1 MLLIKEI
8 LKIIEFV
15 VFIYLGGATGY
26 LFIFGVAGLF
36 RYRQKHLQAKTLR
49 KIAVLIPGYKED
61 TVIIETAGESLRQ
74 NYPADMYDVFIIADS
89 FRPDTLQRLR
99 KLEVQVIEVSFE
111 KSSKAKALN
120 KAMSL
125 INSDY
130 QIAVVLDADNFMA
143 HDFLEQVNQAFEQG
157 HQVVQGHRVAK
168 NLNTGYAILDAIS
181 EEINNHIFRKGHR
194 VLGLSSALIGSGMAF
209 SYDLYKKIMLE
220 VTAHG
225 EDKELEVKLLMNG
238 INIEYLHH
246 TLVFDEKVQK
256 VEIFAKQ
263 RKRWLSAQLVSFRNY
278 FGIGLKQLFLKGNI
292 DLFDKLIQMI
302 LPPRI
307 LHIGSITMLL
317 LLFSLR
323 LVIPALGQWFS
334 IPLPAWMILW
344 SVTFVS
350 LLVSVPRKFYNMST
364 LRALKELPG
373 AFFTMFSLLF
383 KLRGADKTFIHTT
396 HGTTNK

>member
-8 LKIIEFV
+8 LTIIELA
-15 VFIYLGGATGY
+15 VFIYLGGATAY
-26 LFIFGVAGLF
+26 LCIFGIAGLF
-36 RYRQKHLQAKTLR
+36 RCRQKHIQAKTMR

-61 TVIIETAGESLRQ
+61 NVIIETAVESLRQ
-74 NYPADMYDVFIIADS
+74 SYPVALYDVFIIADS
-89 FRPDTLQRLR
+89 FLPDTLQELR
-99 KLEVQVIEVSFE
+99 KLKVQVIEVSFE

-125 INSDY
+125 INNDY

-143 HDFLEQVNQAFEQG
+143 HDYLEQVNQAFEQG
-157 HQVVQGHRVAK
+157 HQVIQGHRVAK
-168 NLNTGYAILDAIS
+168 NLNTGFAILDAIS

-209 SYDLYKKIMLE
+209 TYDLYKKIMVE

-238 INIEYLHH
+238 VKIEYLHH
-246 TLVFDEKVQK
+246 TLVYDEKVQK
-256 VEIFAKQ
+256 VEVFARQ

-307 LHIGSITMLL
+307 LHIGSITLL
-317 LLFSLR
+317 LLIFSLR
-323 LVIPALGQWFS
+323 LVIPALGPWFF
-334 IPLPAWMILW
+334 IPLSAWMILW
-344 SVTFVS
+344 SATLLS
-350 LLVSVPRKFYNMST
+350 LLVSVPRKYYNMNT

-383 KLRGADKTFIHTT
+383 KLRGADKNFIHTT
-396 HGTTNK
+396 HGTTSK